1 VKFPILTLSIAA
13 LAIPALAEDKV
24 TYVDNVLPIFRNA
37 CNNCHNPDKKK
48 AGLDLTT
55 YGSTMVGSENGAVV
69 KPGQADGSLIFKVC
83 AQIEEPKM
91 PPKGDKLTEAELGIL
106 KNWIAGFA
114 LENATSKP
122 AAAQN
127 QVALAIV
134 SLERPA
140 GPPPMPGD
148 LPLEP
153 YVKPKGRTAV
163 TAMAVSPWAPLVAI
177 GGQKQVTLYNTETL
191 QQVGVLPFPEGF
203 PEVVKF
209 SRNGQLLLVGG
220 GLGGKSGKVTLF
232 NVLDGRRVGT
242 VGDEVDEVLAADVSP
257 DHGFVALG
265 GPTKTLKIF
274 STKDGKLLHTL
285 KKHTEWVTAVSFSPD
300 GKFLASGDRNG
311 GVMVW
316 EGATGKEYNPLPG
329 HKQAVTALAFMPG
342 VLASASTEGKIT
354 LWDVKEAKEIR
365 SWTAHN
371 GGVEWIDFTPDG
383 RLVSCGRDRLAKV
396 WDQNG
401 KTLGS
406 SPIFGDIALRAGLS
420 NDRLI
425 AGDWTGKVQ
434 VCKTDGQVLGELAAN
449 PASIADQLGAA
460 EKKLADTKAAL
471 PGLQQALAVADQK
484 VKAEVADREAQ
495 RQADLAA
502 ATKSQEDS
510 QKALDAIKARLAAA
524 EKRIAE
530 LKAEQAKLTAA
541 RDAAQQANDAAQK
554 TLTEKK
560 AANAPDLAASEQD
573 ATAKA
578 ANLAE
583 STRQLTENQTATTGA
598 DKEVAAAKA
607 ELPKTTAA
615 SEKTIADAKARIA
628 ELNQPPGPRVDQA
641 RLDAAQKK
649 LAAAR
654 TELDR
659 RREVRAKLKDGTP
672 EFKKADADVQAAKPE
687 FTKAETE
694 VAEAKKPAPIPPTAA
709 EQELAKA
716 KTALETGNATLASAS
731 IAAEHWRRGQAF
743 MGVHRAE
750 NNFAELKG
758 KHEELIATAKD
769 AYRAVDQVR
778 AQIAALDKSTTEA
791 PAKITKAEAEAA
803 ATAKALDE
811 ADKAGNVATSATKE
825 KTAAASVEP
834 KAVEGEIVAAQKKL
848 DGLNAEAAKRKDA
861 QAKTAENT
869 PERQKADADVE
880 AIQKDV
886 ATAEKAVTDAKAK
899 LSDAQAKKAALAA
912 AQDAQKKAQDVE
924 NAAHEKSLVAQR
936 TLAKLKQTAE
946 LEGKQIVE
954 LRAREP
960 KLAQDAAETKAKAEQ
975 EAAVIAQQL
984 DQAREAATKVRAE
997 FESRWHPNKQASAN

>member
-1 VKFPILTLSIAA
+1 MIA
-13 LAIPALAEDKV
+13 PAFAEDKV
-24 TYVDNVLPIFRNA
+24 TYVDHVLPIFRNA

-55 YGSTMVGSENGAVV
+55 YGATMAGSENGAVI
-69 KPGQADGSLIFKVC
+69 KPGQADGSLLFKVC
-83 AQIEEPKM
+83 AQTEEPKM
-91 PPKGDKLTEAELGIL
+91 PPKGDKLTDAEMGIL

-122 AAAQN
+122 AAAAN
-127 QVALAIV
+127 QVTLAVV

-191 QQVGVLPFPEGF
+191 QQVGVLPFLEGF

-220 GLGGKSGKVTLF
+220 GLGGKTGKVTLF
-232 NVLDGRRVGT
+232 NVLDGRRVGS
-242 VGDEVDEVLAADVSP
+242 VGDETDEVLAADVSP
-257 DHGFVALG
+257 DHAFVALG

-311 GVMVW
+311 GIMVW
-316 EGATGKEYNPLPG
+316 EGASGKEYNPLPG

-342 VLASASTEGKIT
+342 ILASASTEGKIT

-365 SWTAHN
+365 SWNAHN
-371 GGVEWIDFTPDG
+371 GGVEWIDFTPEG
-383 RLVSCGRDRLAKV
+383 RLVSCGRDRLAKI

-401 KTLGS
+401 KVTGT

-425 AGDWTGKVQ
+425 AGDWTGKIQ
-434 VCKTDGQVLGELAAN
+434 VCKADGQVLGELAAN
-449 PASIADQLGAA
+449 PAPIADQLGAA
-460 EKKLADTKAAL
+460 EKKLADAKAAL
-471 PGLQQALAVADQK
+471 PGLQQALATAEQK
-484 VKAEVADREAQ
+484 VKTEAEARETK
-495 RQADLAA
+495 RQADIAA
-502 ATKSQEDS
+502 ATKAQDDA
-510 QKALDAIKARLAAA
+510 QKALDGIKARVATG
-524 EKRIAE
+524 EKRAAE
-530 LKAEQAKLTAA
+530 LKAEQTKLTAA
-541 RDAAQQANDAAQK
+541 RDSAQQASDAAQK
-554 TLTEKK
+554 VLAEKK
-560 AANAPDLAASEQD
+560 TANAPDLAASEQD
-573 ATAKA
+573 ATAKTA
-578 ANLAE
+578 SLAE
-583 STRQLTENQTATTGA
+583 AAKKLTESQTAATA
-598 DKEVAAAKA
+598 AEKELAAAKA
-607 ELPKTTAA
+607 ELPKATAP
-615 SEKTIADAKARIA
+615 SEKAIADAKARIA
-628 ELNQPPGPRVDQA
+628 ELNTPPGPRVDQA

-649 LAAAR
+649 LAAAQA
-654 TELDR
+654 EIER
-659 RREVRAKLKDGTP
+659 RREARAKLKEGTP
-672 EFKKADADVQAAKPE
+672 EFKKADESVQAAKPDLA
-687 FTKAETE
+687 KAETE

-716 KTALETGNATLASAS
+716 KTALETGNTTLASAS
-731 IAAEHWRRGQAF
+731 ASAEHWRRGQAF

-750 NNFAELKG
+750 NSFAELKS
-758 KHEELIATAKD
+758 KHEQLIATAKD
-769 AYRAVDQVR
+769 AYRGVEQVR
-778 AQIAALDKSTTEA
+778 GQIASLEKSTTEA
-791 PAKITKAEAEAA
+791 PAKIAKAEAEAA

-811 ADKAGNVATSATKE
+811 ADKAGNVVSATVKE
-825 KTAAASVEP
+825 KTAAANVDP
-834 KAVEGEIVAAQKKL
+834 KAVEGEIAAAQKKL
-848 DGLNAEAAKRKDA
+848 DGVNAEVTKRKDA

-886 ATAEKAVTDAKAK
+886 AAATKAVTDAKAK
-899 LSDAQAKKAALAA
+899 LADAQAKQAALAA
-912 AQDAQKKAQDVE
+912 AQEAQKKAQEVE
-924 NAAHEKSLVAQR
+924 NTAHDKSLVAQR
-936 TLAKLKQTAE
+936 TLAKLKQTAD
-946 LEGKQIVE
+946 LEAKQLVE

-960 KLAQDAAETKAKAEQ
+960 KLAQDAATAKTKAEQ
-975 EAAVIAQQL
+975 EAAAIAQQL

-997 FESRWHPNKQASAN
+997 FESRWRPNKQASVN